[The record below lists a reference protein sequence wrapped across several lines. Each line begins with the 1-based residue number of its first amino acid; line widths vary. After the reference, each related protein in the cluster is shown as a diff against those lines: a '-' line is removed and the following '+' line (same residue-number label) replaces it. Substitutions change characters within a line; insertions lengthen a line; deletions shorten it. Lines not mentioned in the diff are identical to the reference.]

1 MTKCIHACN
10 YIKIKECIVK
20 FSCLQEEEL
29 EKLEEKDENLVDDK
43 EQEKKEKEKEE
54 QGKEE
59 EEDEKEEEEEKEKEE
74 EEKEEGKEE
83 EEDEEEKNVKEEDK
97 EREQK
102 DDNEDD
108 KDGKEEEQEDL
119 VKEKEATQHKET
131 CRFPALICFLCHDV
145 VEKCLK
151 GLMYAKCGLPE
162 FLINDSCLTKI
173 STEIEKSPH
182 IQKRIK
188 DVVKECV
195 LQVSEHENK
204 SRYPHYQIPP
214 CAPAS
219 VYSSSEAM
227 EALRATR
234 KLINKI
240 REDDELRELLGD
252 IYDLP
257 EKMFQHSVRGSG
269 SSKSYNL
276 VLFSAKFSLVKN
288 FVILIIFPKKHLKN

>member
-1 MTKCIHACN
+1 MLQ
-10 YIKIKECIVK
+10 
-20 FSCLQEEEL
+20 FSCSQEEEW

-43 EQEKKEKEKEE
+43 EQEKKEKEKKE

-59 EEDEKEEEEEKEKEE
+59 EEDEKEEEEEEKEEKEE
-74 EEKEEGKEE
+74 EEGKEEGKEE
-83 EEDEEEKNVKEEDK
+83 EEEEEGKKVKEEDK
-97 EREQK
+97 EGEQK
-102 DDNEDD
+102 DDDEDD

-188 DVVKECV
+188 DVVKECI

-227 EALRATR
+227 EALRATT
-234 KLINKI
+234 KMINKI

-252 IYDLP
+252 IDDLP

-269 SSKSYNL
+269 SSKSYSL
-276 VLFSAKFSLVKN
+276 VLFSAKFLLVKN
-288 FVILIIFPKKHLKN
+288 FVILIIFPKNIFKIDKKFY